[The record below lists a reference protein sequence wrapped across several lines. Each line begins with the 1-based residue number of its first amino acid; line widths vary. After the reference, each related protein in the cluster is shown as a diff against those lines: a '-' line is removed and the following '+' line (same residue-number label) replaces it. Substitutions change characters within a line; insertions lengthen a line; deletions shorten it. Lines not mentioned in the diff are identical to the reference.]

1 MSIGRTMFLF
11 LSLALTVVALPERAF
26 SASVDDSLNPG
37 ASSVVLSIALQPDG
51 KILIG
56 GVFTTMGGV
65 TRNHMARL
73 NGNGSFDLVR
83 VFHMRKNH
91 MDEEI
96 T

>member
-1 MSIGRTMFLF
+1 MFLF

-73 NGNGSFDLVR
+73 NANGSFDLVR
-83 VFHMRKNH
+83 VFHMRKNN